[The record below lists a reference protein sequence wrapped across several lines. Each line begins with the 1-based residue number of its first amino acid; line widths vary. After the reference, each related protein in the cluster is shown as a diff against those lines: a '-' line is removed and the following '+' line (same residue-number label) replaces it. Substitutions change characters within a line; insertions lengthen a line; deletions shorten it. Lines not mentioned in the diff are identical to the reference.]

1 MRPRLKQSIRLIE
14 EPEGHLL
21 LLRTGAEDIR
31 IESPDHGEREL
42 LAALDGSHR
51 LASLEARFGAGEVA
65 DTIARLEEFG
75 LLEDAG
81 EEEEL
86 PARTRERFDRQMR
99 YLSDITT
106 PGGPSPTRCQKRLA
120 ESTVAVFGA
129 GGLGGP
135 ISLALATIGVGELR
149 ILDGDR
155 VELSNLNR
163 QIQFTE
169 AEIGLLKAEC
179 LAARLRSFST
189 ETRVVPVAERIEG
202 QERLAEWIDGADLL
216 VDAADWPAHLVE
228 HWCNRACFAAG
239 IPYIAMS
246 HQPPIARVGPL
257 YVPGLT
263 GCYACQ
269 EAAWRRQYP
278 LFDAVV
284 ESRRGRPSPGATLG
298 PPCLTTAGLVATEIL
313 HYLTGVASPSTLGV
327 AYLLDLRSTTFTTSE
342 VVPEPGCPVCSPLL
356 TGAGG

>member
-14 EPEGHLL
+14 APEGHLL

-31 IESPDHGEREL
+31 VERPDRGEREL
-42 LAALDGSHR
+42 LAALDGTRS
-51 LASLEARFGAGEVA
+51 LASLEARFGAREVA
-65 DTIARLEEFG
+65 DAVAHLHEFG
-75 LLEDAG
+75 LLEDAA

-86 PARTRERFDRQMR
+86 PLRTRRRFDRQMR
-99 YLSDITT
+99 YLADVTA
-106 PGGPSPTRCQKRLA
+106 PDGPSATRCQRRLA
-120 ESTVAVFGA
+120 ESIVAVFGA

-135 ISLALATIGVGELR
+135 VALALATIGVGELR

-163 QIQFTE
+163 QIQYTE

-179 LAARLRSFST
+179 LAARLRSFSS
-189 ETRVVPVAERIEG
+189 ETKVVPIAERIEG
-202 QERLAEWIDGADLL
+202 QERLEEFIDGVDLL

-269 EAAWRRQYP
+269 EAAWRREYP
-278 LFDAVV
+278 LFDTVI
-284 ESRRGRPSPGATLG
+284 EERRGRPSAAPTLG

-313 HYLTGVASPSTLGV
+313 HHLTGVARPSTLGV

-356 TGAGG
+356 TGAG